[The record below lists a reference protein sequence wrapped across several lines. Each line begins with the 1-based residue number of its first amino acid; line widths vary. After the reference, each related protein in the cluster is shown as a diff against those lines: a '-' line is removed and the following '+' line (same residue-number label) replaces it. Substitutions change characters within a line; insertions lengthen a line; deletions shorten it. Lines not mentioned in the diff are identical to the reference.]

1 MNIKRG
7 KKLNSISFPNI
18 FKSKANTTD
27 VVRDKLDNSKSSME
41 STMECLNLLLNSEKG
56 EMIGD
61 PFYGIRLKKY
71 IYDQNNY
78 ILRDILIDEI
88 YTQIK
93 LFCPQLS
100 VNRNNIKIVSEK
112 NIIKVKI
119 EAINRVDF
127 KTNMYEL
134 VLFNEEERI

>member
-1 MNIKRG
+1 M
-7 KKLNSISFPNI
+7 NSISFPNI
-18 FKSKANTTD
+18 FKSKSNTTD
-27 VVRDKLDNSKSSME
+27 VVRDKLDSSNPTKEYSME

-56 EMIGD
+56 EMTGD

-93 LFCPQLS
+93 LFCPQLT